1 MVVLPEE
8 TPRKAL
14 ITGASSAI
22 GLELCR
28 RYLSAGHSVVAQY
41 FENQS
46 ALASEF
52 ASESRL
58 VPVQCDLADLPSVSR
73 LGKAHTDCDIAV
85 FLASIATPSTL
96 ENIDLP
102 QFERALAVGALS
114 NYVLLGEIG
123 SAMARRQWGRIVIG
137 SSIGVK
143 FGGGEDSFAY
153 ALANHASEFIPRS
166 ARDWSESNVL
176 TNVVRIGVTDTPVHD
191 AFPGRDFQQ
200 RVDLIPVKRAAT
212 AAEIA
217 NFISWYGSE
226 KNTYVSGQTLAISGG
241 E

>member
-1 MVVLPEE
+1 MLPVE

-96 ENIDLP
+96 ESIDLP
-102 QFERALAVGALS
+102 QFERTLAVGALS

-143 FGGGEDSFAY
+143 FGGGKDSFAY
-153 ALANHASEFIPRS
+153 AFTKYASEFLPATVREWTENS
-166 ARDWSESNVL
+166 VL
-176 TNVVRIGVTDTPVHD
+176 TNVIRIGVTDTPLHD
-191 AFPGRDFQQ
+191 AFPDRDFER
-200 RVDLIPVKRAAT
+200 RVGMIPMKRAAT
-212 AAEIA
+212 PTEIA
-217 NFISWYGSE
+217 DFIRWFGSE
-226 KNTYVSGQTLAISGG
+226 QNSYVSGQTVAISGG

>member
-1 MVVLPEE
+1 MLPVE

-46 ALASEF
+46 VLASEF
-52 ASESRL
+52 ASETRL

-73 LGKAHTDCDIAV
+73 LGNAHTDCDIAV

-96 ENIDLP
+96 ESIDLP
-102 QFERALAVGALS
+102 QFERTLAVGALS

-123 SAMARRQWGRIVIG
+123 SAMARRQ
-137 SSIGVK
+137 
-143 FGGGEDSFAY
+143 
-153 ALANHASEFIPRS
+153 AN
-166 ARDWSESNVL
+166 RDWVQHRSQ
-176 TNVVRIGVTDTPVHD
+176 VRWG
-191 AFPGRDFQQ
+191 
-200 RVDLIPVKRAAT
+200 
-212 AAEIA
+212 
-217 NFISWYGSE
+217 
-226 KNTYVSGQTLAISGG
+226 
-241 E
+241 